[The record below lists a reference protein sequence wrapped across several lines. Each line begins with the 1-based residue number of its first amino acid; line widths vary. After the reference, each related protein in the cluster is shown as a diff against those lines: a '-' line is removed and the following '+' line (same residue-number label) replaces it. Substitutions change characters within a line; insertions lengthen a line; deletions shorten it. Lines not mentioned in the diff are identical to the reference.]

1 MLGDLGYMGI
11 CQRWCCG
18 IRCASCGLCDAM
30 FPWVSSPLSL
40 LGVFAGDKA
49 TIDLVDAF
57 WDGLI
62 EEQQCEA

>member
-1 MLGDLGYMGI
+1 M
-11 CQRWCCG
+11 CC
-18 IRCASCGLCDAM
+18 AWCGLCDVM
-30 FPWVSSPLSL
+30 FPWASSPLSL
-40 LGVFAGDKA
+40 LGVFAADKA